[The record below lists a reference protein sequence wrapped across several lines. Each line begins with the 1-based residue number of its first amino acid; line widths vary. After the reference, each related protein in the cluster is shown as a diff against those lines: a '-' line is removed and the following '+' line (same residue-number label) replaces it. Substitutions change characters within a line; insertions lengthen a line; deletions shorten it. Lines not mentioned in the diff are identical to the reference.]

1 MLAKFMP
8 AYYRASF
15 ENFARA
21 SQSEIEATLA
31 GQNAKAAFPLQLE
44 ALFAW
49 KAQLPEFQ
57 NAACWLLREVPDA
70 TLWSILLEYP
80 IPRVGKRID
89 AVILARDVIIVI
101 EAKTGAAPTS
111 AVRQV
116 DDYALNL
123 ACFHEGS
130 ASRPIVPLV
139 VANGHVAMR
148 RERTT
153 FDHLIEPCMFATFGD
168 FGPMVKQIMGGYPRD
183 HLQLEAYAWD
193 EARFKP
199 IPPIIDA
206 AVALYSNMNV
216 FEIGHSCAAREDLLR
231 TTERLVKIVSAARKD
246 GTRTICFVTG
256 IPGAGKTL
264 VGLNAV
270 HEREIREGGSFL
282 SGNGPLVKII
292 REALI
297 RDVVRRT
304 RLTRTDASLRVQ
316 TFIQNVH
323 RFADGFHK
331 NDKIPNEHI
340 IVFDE
345 AQRAWDLAES
355 QRAGRDLSEP
365 EMILEIMDRH
375 KDWAVIVAL
384 VGGGQEINRGEA
396 GLAEW
401 GRALPKFAGWHI
413 VASPEILPGGAAG
426 LDFTLFKEGDLD
438 AKRVQVDDS
447 LHLRVAVRSIR
458 AQRISDWVNAVLA
471 GDQAA
476 ALAIGESLTERPQ
489 LTRVLAVTKLW
500 LHENRRGFTRAGLVG
515 SASAMRL
522 RADGL
527 EPSFDFHRRFDWE
540 NWFLDD
546 VDDVR
551 CSSRLEVFATQF
563 EVQGLELDWVG
574 VCWGEDFTFDG
585 SKWVSNRF
593 TNKKWIPRKM
603 KTAADTQKHQF
614 RMNAYRVLL
623 TRARQGMIIY
633 VPQPPPSDQSR
644 LHAELERTAT
654 YLTQCGAVEMNLTVA
669 GTHTIQSTG

>member
-1 MLAKFMP
+1 
-8 AYYRASF
+8 
-15 ENFARA
+15 
-21 SQSEIEATLA
+21 
-31 GQNAKAAFPLQLE
+31 
-44 ALFAW
+44 
-49 KAQLPEFQ
+49 
-57 NAACWLLREVPDA
+57 
-70 TLWSILLEYP
+70 
-80 IPRVGKRID
+80 
-89 AVILARDVIIVI
+89 
-101 EAKTGAAPTS
+101 
-111 AVRQV
+111 
-116 DDYALNL
+116 
-123 ACFHEGS
+123 
-130 ASRPIVPLV
+130 
-139 VANGHVAMR
+139 
-148 RERTT
+148 
-153 FDHLIEPCMFATFGD
+153 
-168 FGPMVKQIMGGYPRD
+168 
-183 HLQLEAYAWD
+183 
-193 EARFKP
+193 
-199 IPPIIDA
+199 
-206 AVALYSNMNV
+206 
-216 FEIGHSCAAREDLLR
+216 
-231 TTERLVKIVSAARKD
+231 
-246 GTRTICFVTG
+246 
-256 IPGAGKTL
+256 
-264 VGLNAV
+264 
-270 HEREIREGGSFL
+270 
-282 SGNGPLVKII
+282 
-292 REALI
+292 
-297 RDVVRRT
+297 
-304 RLTRTDASLRVQ
+304 
-316 TFIQNVH
+316 
-323 RFADGFHK
+323 
-331 NDKIPNEHI
+331 
-340 IVFDE
+340 
-345 AQRAWDLAES
+345 
-355 QRAGRDLSEP
+355 
-365 EMILEIMDRH
+365 
-375 KDWAVIVAL
+375 
-384 VGGGQEINRGEA
+384 
-396 GLAEW
+396 
-401 GRALPKFAGWHI
+401 
-413 VASPEILPGGAAG
+413 
-426 LDFTLFKEGDLD
+426 
-438 AKRVQVDDS
+438 VDDS